1 MYGLTNAAI
10 AQKLE
15 AQEGAAACEGYV
27 PVKERKKKSHIP
39 QGDGEEEDDSF
50 EFDSASEASPS
61 EASPSEASPSEASA
75 MLEISE
81 EEALE
86 KEALLE
92 VQALS
97 ARRRS
102 RSAKTD
108 KSKRLSAQSKDAA
121 PAEETVV
128 KMLKC
133 AMVGKDSCLR
143 VRCRRCEGGLE
154 AEDSLM
160 WACGAGLR
168 RSDNVIR
175 VEYPASL
182 FTVKKERVEV
192 KKERTS
198 GKKES
203 VEVKKERVEVKKER
217 TNGKKESVEVKKE
230 RVEVKKERVEVKKER
245 AGRRGRGEEPLSA
258 EAMFDIDMSGTYR
271 TGFEAVGRS
280 EGRVSVKACS
290 SSLLKPKAELVLH
303 KMK

>member
-61 EASPSEASPSEASA
+61 EASLASEASA
-75 MLEISE
+75 MLELSE

-92 VQALS
+92 AQALS

-102 RSAKTD
+102 RSAKAD
-108 KSKRLSAQSKDAA
+108 KSKRLSAQSKEAA

-128 KMLKC
+128 KMLKR

-192 KKERTS
+192 KKER
-198 GKKES
+198 
-203 VEVKKERVEVKKER
+203 VEAKKERVEAKKERTNGKKER

-230 RVEVKKERVEVKKER
+230 RV
-245 AGRRGRGEEPLSA
+245 GRRGRGEEPLSA
-258 EAMFDIDMSGTYR
+258 EAVFDIDMSGTYR

>member
-15 AQEGAAACEGYV
+15 AQEGAAACAGYV

-39 QGDGEEEDDSF
+39 QGDGEEDDSF

-61 EASPSEASPSEASA
+61 LASEESA
-75 MLEISE
+75 MLELSE

-102 RSAKTD
+102 RSSKTD
-108 KSKRLSAQSKDAA
+108 KSKRLPTQSKETEVKQ
-121 PAEETVV
+121 AEETVV
-128 KMLKC
+128 KMLKR

-143 VRCRRCEGGLE
+143 VRCRYCACGLE

-160 WACGAGLR
+160 WACGAGLK

-182 FTVKKERVEV
+182 FTVKKKRVEV
-192 KKERTS
+192 KKENVGGKKENVG

-203 VEVKKERVEVKKER
+203 VGTPRK
-217 TNGKKESVEVKKE
+217 
-230 RVEVKKERVEVKKER
+230 

-258 EAMFDIDMSGTYR
+258 EAMFDIDMSGIYR

-280 EGRVSVKACS
+280 EGRVSVKACT
-290 SSLLKPKAELVLH
+290 SSLLQPKAELVLH

>member
-15 AQEGAAACEGYV
+15 VQEGAAACEGYV

-50 EFDSASEASPS
+50 EFDSASEAS
-61 EASPSEASPSEASA
+61 A
-75 MLEISE
+75 MLELSE

-108 KSKRLSAQSKDAA
+108 KSKRLSAQSKEAA

-128 KMLKC
+128 KMLKR

-182 FTVKKERVEV
+182 FTVKKERTSGKKESVEVKKESVEVKKERVEV

-203 VEVKKERVEVKKER
+203 VEVKKER
-217 TNGKKESVEVKKE
+217 
-230 RVEVKKERVEVKKER
+230 
-245 AGRRGRGEEPLSA
+245 AGRRGRGEELLSA

-271 TGFEAVGRS
+271 TGFEAVDRS

-303 KMK
+303 KMR

>member
-15 AQEGAAACEGYV
+15 VQEGAAACEGYV

-50 EFDSASEASPS
+50 EFDSASEASL
-61 EASPSEASPSEASA
+61 ASEASA
-75 MLEISE
+75 MLELSE

-128 KMLKC
+128 KMLKR

-192 KKERTS
+192 KKERVEAKKERTS

-203 VEVKKERVEVKKER
+203 VEVKKER

-230 RVEVKKERVEVKKER
+230 R
-245 AGRRGRGEEPLSA
+245 AGRRARGEELLPA

-280 EGRVSVKACS
+280 EGRVSVKACA

-303 KMK
+303 KMR

>member
-61 EASPSEASPSEASA
+61 EASLASEASA

-102 RSAKTD
+102 RSAKAD
-108 KSKRLSAQSKDAA
+108 KSKRLSAQSKEAA

-128 KMLKC
+128 KMLKR

-160 WACGAGLR
+160 WACGAGLK

-182 FTVKKERVEV
+182 FAVKKERVEA

-203 VEVKKERVEVKKER
+203 VEAKKER
-217 TNGKKESVEVKKE
+217 TSGKESVEM
-230 RVEVKKERVEVKKER
+230 KKER
-245 AGRRGRGEEPLSA
+245 AGRRARGEEPLSA

>member
-61 EASPSEASPSEASA
+61 EASLASEASA

-86 KEALLE
+86 KEALLQ

-102 RSAKTD
+102 RSAKAD
-108 KSKRLSAQSKDAA
+108 KSKRLSAQSKEVTK
-121 PAEETVV
+121 AEETVV
-128 KMLKC
+128 KMLKR

-160 WACGAGLR
+160 WACGVGLR

-203 VEVKKERVEVKKER
+203 VEAKKERVEAKKER

-230 RVEVKKERVEVKKER
+230 R
-245 AGRRGRGEEPLSA
+245 AGRRGRGEEPVSA

-280 EGRVSVKACS
+280 EGRVSVKACA

>member
-15 AQEGAAACEGYV
+15 AQEGAAACAGYV

-61 EASPSEASPSEASA
+61 EASLASEEEESA
-75 MLEISE
+75 MLELSE

-102 RSAKTD
+102 RSAKAD
-108 KSKRLSAQSKDAA
+108 KSKRLSAQSKEVTK
-121 PAEETVV
+121 AEETVV

-182 FTVKKERVEV
+182 FTVKKERVEAKKESVEV

-203 VEVKKERVEVKKER
+203 VEVKKER
-217 TNGKKESVEVKKE
+217 TSGKKESVEVKKE
-230 RVEVKKERVEVKKER
+230 RTSGKKESVEVKKER
-245 AGRRGRGEEPLSA
+245 AGRRGRGEELLSA

-303 KMK
+303 KMR

>member
-50 EFDSASEASPS
+50 EFDSAS

-128 KMLKC
+128 KMLKR

-182 FTVKKERVEV
+182 FTVKKERVEAKKERV
-192 KKERTS
+192 EAKKERTS
-198 GKKES
+198 GKKE
-203 VEVKKERVEVKKER
+203 
-217 TNGKKESVEVKKE
+217 G
-230 RVEVKKERVEVKKER
+230 VEVKKERVEVKKER

-280 EGRVSVKACS
+280 EGRVSVKACA

-303 KMK
+303 KMR

>member
-39 QGDGEEEDDSF
+39 QGDGEEDDDSF

-61 EASPSEASPSEASA
+61 EASLASEESA
-75 MLEISE
+75 MLELSE

-102 RSAKTD
+102 RSAKAEKARRPPT
-108 KSKRLSAQSKDAA
+108 QSKETQAEQAA
-121 PAEETVV
+121 QTVV
-128 KMLKC
+128 KMLKR

-160 WACGAGLR
+160 WACGARLR

-182 FTVKKERVEV
+182 FAVKKEHVEAKKERVEA
-192 KKERTS
+192 KKERTG

-203 VEVKKERVEVKKER
+203 AEA
-217 TNGKKESVEVKKE
+217 GKESARTPRK
-230 RVEVKKERVEVKKER
+230 
-245 AGRRGRGEEPLSA
+245 AGRRGRGEEPVSA

-280 EGRVSVKACS
+280 EGRVSVRACA

>member
-61 EASPSEASPSEASA
+61 EASLALEASA
-75 MLEISE
+75 MLELSEEEALEKEALLELSE

-102 RSAKTD
+102 RSAKAD
-108 KSKRLSAQSKDAA
+108 KSKRLSAQSKEVTK
-121 PAEETVV
+121 AEETVV
-128 KMLKC
+128 KMLKR

-182 FTVKKERVEV
+182 FTVKKERVEA
-192 KKERTS
+192 KKERTN

-203 VEVKKERVEVKKER
+203 VEVKKER

-230 RVEVKKERVEVKKER
+230 R
-245 AGRRGRGEEPLSA
+245 AGRRGRGEELLSA

>member
-15 AQEGAAACEGYV
+15 VQEGAAACEGYV

-50 EFDSASEASPS
+50 EFDSASEA
-61 EASPSEASPSEASA
+61 AA
-75 MLEISE
+75 MLELSE

-108 KSKRLSAQSKDAA
+108 KSKRLSAQSKEAA

-128 KMLKC
+128 KMLKR

-182 FTVKKERVEV
+182 FTVKKERTSGKKESVEVKKESVEVKKEREEV

-203 VEVKKERVEVKKER
+203 VEVKKER
-217 TNGKKESVEVKKE
+217 
-230 RVEVKKERVEVKKER
+230 
-245 AGRRGRGEEPLSA
+245 AGRRGRGEELLSA

-271 TGFEAVGRS
+271 TGFEAVDRS

-303 KMK
+303 KMR

>member
-61 EASPSEASPSEASA
+61 EASLASEASA
-75 MLEISE
+75 MLELSE

-92 VQALS
+92 AQALS

-102 RSAKTD
+102 RSAKAD
-108 KSKRLSAQSKDAA
+108 KSKRLSAQSKEAA

-128 KMLKC
+128 KMLKR

-192 KKERTS
+192 KKER
-198 GKKES
+198 
-203 VEVKKERVEVKKER
+203 VEAKKERVEAKKERTNGKKER
-217 TNGKKESVEVKKE
+217 TNGKKES
-230 RVEVKKERVEVKKER
+230 VEVKKER

-258 EAMFDIDMSGTYR
+258 EAVFDIDMSGTYR

>member
-61 EASPSEASPSEASA
+61 EASLASEASA

-102 RSAKTD
+102 RSAKAD
-108 KSKRLSAQSKDAA
+108 KSKRLSAQSKEAA

-128 KMLKC
+128 KMLKR

-182 FTVKKERVEV
+182 FTVKKERVEA
-192 KKERTS
+192 
-198 GKKES
+198 
-203 VEVKKERVEVKKER
+203 KKER

-230 RVEVKKERVEVKKER
+230 RTNGKKESVEVKKER

-303 KMK
+303 KMR

>member
-61 EASPSEASPSEASA
+61 EASLASEASA

-102 RSAKTD
+102 RSAKAD
-108 KSKRLSAQSKDAA
+108 KSKRLSAQSKEAA

-128 KMLKC
+128 KMLKR

-182 FTVKKERVEV
+182 FTVKKERVEA
-192 KKERTS
+192 
-198 GKKES
+198 
-203 VEVKKERVEVKKER
+203 KKER

-230 RVEVKKERVEVKKER
+230 RTNGKKESVEVKKER

>member
-61 EASPSEASPSEASA
+61 EASLASEASA

-86 KEALLE
+86 KEALLQ

-102 RSAKTD
+102 RSAKAD
-108 KSKRLSAQSKDAA
+108 KSKRLSAQSKEAA

-128 KMLKC
+128 KMLKR

-182 FTVKKERVEV
+182 FTVKKERVEAKKERTTGKTESV
-192 KKERTS
+192 EVNKERTS

-203 VEVKKERVEVKKER
+203 
-217 TNGKKESVEVKKE
+217 
-230 RVEVKKERVEVKKER
+230 VEVKKER

>member
-50 EFDSASEASPS
+50 EFDSA
-61 EASPSEASPSEASA
+61 SEASPSEASA

-192 KKERTS
+192 KKERT
-198 GKKES
+198 
-203 VEVKKERVEVKKER
+203 
-217 TNGKKESVEVKKE
+217 NGKKESVEVKKE

>member
-61 EASPSEASPSEASA
+61 EASLALEASA
-75 MLEISE
+75 MLELSEEEALEKEALLELSE

-102 RSAKTD
+102 RSAKAD
-108 KSKRLSAQSKDAA
+108 KSKRLSAQSKEVTK
-121 PAEETVV
+121 AEETVV
-128 KMLKC
+128 KMLKR

-182 FTVKKERVEV
+182 FTVKKERVEA

-198 GKKES
+198 WKKES
-203 VEVKKERVEVKKER
+203 
-217 TNGKKESVEVKKE
+217 
-230 RVEVKKERVEVKKER
+230 VEVKKER

-280 EGRVSVKACS
+280 EGRVSVKACA

-303 KMK
+303 KMR

>member
-61 EASPSEASPSEASA
+61 EASLALEASA
-75 MLEISE
+75 MLELSEEEALEKEALLELSE

-102 RSAKTD
+102 RSAKAD
-108 KSKRLSAQSKDAA
+108 KSKRLSAQSKEVTK
-121 PAEETVV
+121 AEETVV
-128 KMLKC
+128 KMLKR

-182 FTVKKERVEV
+182 FTVKKERVEA

-198 GKKES
+198 WKKES
-203 VEVKKERVEVKKER
+203 VEVKKER
-217 TNGKKESVEVKKE
+217 TSG
-230 RVEVKKERVEVKKER
+230 KKERVEVKKER

-280 EGRVSVKACS
+280 EGRVSVKACA

-303 KMK
+303 KMR

>member
-61 EASPSEASPSEASA
+61 EASLASEASA

-86 KEALLE
+86 KEALLQ

-102 RSAKTD
+102 RSAKAD
-108 KSKRLSAQSKDAA
+108 KSKRLSAQSKEAA

-192 KKERTS
+192 KKERVEAKKERTS

-203 VEVKKERVEVKKER
+203 VEAKKER
-217 TNGKKESVEVKKE
+217 TSGKESVEM
-230 RVEVKKERVEVKKER
+230 KKER
-245 AGRRGRGEEPLSA
+245 AGRRARGEELLSA

>member
-61 EASPSEASPSEASA
+61 EASLASEASA

-86 KEALLE
+86 KEALLQ

-102 RSAKTD
+102 RSAKAD
-108 KSKRLSAQSKDAA
+108 KSKRLSAQSKEAA

-128 KMLKC
+128 KMLKR

-182 FTVKKERVEV
+182 FTVKKERVEA
-192 KKERTS
+192 
-198 GKKES
+198 
-203 VEVKKERVEVKKER
+203 KKERVEAKKER
-217 TNGKKESVEVKKE
+217 TNGKKESVEAKKE
-230 RVEVKKERVEVKKER
+230 RTNGKKESVEVKKER

>member
-61 EASPSEASPSEASA
+61 EASLASEASA

-102 RSAKTD
+102 RSAKAD
-108 KSKRLSAQSKDAA
+108 KSKRLSAQSKEAA

-128 KMLKC
+128 KMLKR

-192 KKERTS
+192 KKERTN

-203 VEVKKERVEVKKER
+203 VEAKKER
-217 TNGKKESVEVKKE
+217 TNGKKES
-230 RVEVKKERVEVKKER
+230 VEVKKER

>member
-61 EASPSEASPSEASA
+61 EASLALEASA
-75 MLEISE
+75 MLELSEEEALEKEALLELSE

-102 RSAKTD
+102 RSAKAD
-108 KSKRLSAQSKDAA
+108 KSKRLSAQSKEVTK
-121 PAEETVV
+121 AEETVV
-128 KMLKC
+128 KMLKR

-192 KKERTS
+192 KKER
-198 GKKES
+198 
-203 VEVKKERVEVKKER
+203 VEAKKER
-217 TNGKKESVEVKKE
+217 TNGKKESVEAKKE
-230 RVEVKKERVEVKKER
+230 RTNGKKESVEVKKER

-258 EAMFDIDMSGTYR
+258 DAMFDIDMSGTYR

>member
-1 MYGLTNAAI
+1 M
-10 AQKLE
+10 LE
-15 AQEGAAACEGYV
+15 L
-27 PVKERKKKSHIP
+27 S
-39 QGDGEEEDDSF
+39 EEEAL
-50 EFDSASEASPS
+50 EKEAL
-61 EASPSEASPSEASA
+61 
-75 MLEISE
+75 LELSE

-102 RSAKTD
+102 RSAKAD
-108 KSKRLSAQSKDAA
+108 KSKRLSAQSKEVTK
-121 PAEETVV
+121 AEETVV
-128 KMLKC
+128 KMLKR

-182 FTVKKERVEV
+182 FTVKKERVEA
-192 KKERTS
+192 KKERTN

-203 VEVKKERVEVKKER
+203 VEVKKER

-230 RVEVKKERVEVKKER
+230 R
-245 AGRRGRGEEPLSA
+245 AGRRGRGEEPLPA

-280 EGRVSVKACS
+280 EGRVSVKACA

-303 KMK
+303 KMR

>member
-15 AQEGAAACEGYV
+15 VQEGAAACEGYV

-61 EASPSEASPSEASA
+61 EASLALEASA
-75 MLEISE
+75 MLELSE

-102 RSAKTD
+102 RSAKAD
-108 KSKRLSAQSKDAA
+108 KSKRLSAQSKEVTK
-121 PAEETVV
+121 AEETVV
-128 KMLKC
+128 KMLKR

-192 KKERTS
+192 KKERT
-198 GKKES
+198 
-203 VEVKKERVEVKKER
+203 
-217 TNGKKESVEVKKE
+217 NGKKES
-230 RVEVKKERVEVKKER
+230 VEVKKER

-303 KMK
+303 KMR

>member
-61 EASPSEASPSEASA
+61 EASLASEASA

-102 RSAKTD
+102 RSAKAD
-108 KSKRLSAQSKDAA
+108 KSKRLSAQSKEAA

-128 KMLKC
+128 KMLKR

-192 KKERTS
+192 KKERT
-198 GKKES
+198 
-203 VEVKKERVEVKKER
+203 
-217 TNGKKESVEVKKE
+217 NGKKES
-230 RVEVKKERVEVKKER
+230 VEVKKER

>member
-15 AQEGAAACEGYV
+15 AQEGAAACAGYV

-39 QGDGEEEDDSF
+39 QGDGEEDDDSF

-61 EASPSEASPSEASA
+61 EASLASEESA
-75 MLEISE
+75 MLELSE

-102 RSAKTD
+102 RSAKARRPPT
-108 KSKRLSAQSKDAA
+108 QSKETQAA
-121 PAEETVV
+121 QTVV
-128 KMLKC
+128 KVLKR

-160 WACGAGLR
+160 WACGARLR

-182 FTVKKERVEV
+182 FAVKKERVEAKKERVEV
-192 KKERTS
+192 KKERTG

-203 VEVKKERVEVKKER
+203 AEA
-217 TNGKKESVEVKKE
+217 GKESARTPRK
-230 RVEVKKERVEVKKER
+230 
-245 AGRRGRGEEPLSA
+245 AGRRGRGEEPVSA

-280 EGRVSVKACS
+280 EGRVSVRACA

>member
-61 EASPSEASPSEASA
+61 EASEASEASA

-102 RSAKTD
+102 RSAKAD
-108 KSKRLSAQSKDAA
+108 KSKRLSAQSKEAA

-203 VEVKKERVEVKKER
+203 VEVKKER
-217 TNGKKESVEVKKE
+217 TNGKKES
-230 RVEVKKERVEVKKER
+230 VEVKKER

-280 EGRVSVKACS
+280 EGRVSVKACA

-303 KMK
+303 KMR

>member
-61 EASPSEASPSEASA
+61 EASLASEASA

-86 KEALLE
+86 KEALLQ

-102 RSAKTD
+102 RSAKAD
-108 KSKRLSAQSKDAA
+108 KSKRLSAQSKEAA

-128 KMLKC
+128 KMLKR

-182 FTVKKERVEV
+182 FTVKKERVEAKKERTNGKKESVEV

-203 VEVKKERVEVKKER
+203 VEVKKER
-217 TNGKKESVEVKKE
+217 TSGKKES
-230 RVEVKKERVEVKKER
+230 VEVKKER

>member
-61 EASPSEASPSEASA
+61 EASLASEASA

-86 KEALLE
+86 KEALLQ

-102 RSAKTD
+102 RSAKAD
-108 KSKRLSAQSKDAA
+108 KSKRLSAQSKEAA

-128 KMLKC
+128 KMLKR
-133 AMVGKDSCLR
+133 AMVGKDSCLC

-182 FTVKKERVEV
+182 FTVKKERVEA
-192 KKERTS
+192 
-198 GKKES
+198 
-203 VEVKKERVEVKKER
+203 KKERVEAKKER
-217 TNGKKESVEVKKE
+217 TNGKKES
-230 RVEVKKERVEVKKER
+230 VEVKKER

>member
-61 EASPSEASPSEASA
+61 EASLASEASA

-102 RSAKTD
+102 RSAKAD
-108 KSKRLSAQSKDAA
+108 KSKRLSAQSKEAA

-128 KMLKC
+128 KMLKR

-168 RSDNVIR
+168 HSDNVIR

-192 KKERTS
+192 KKERT
-198 GKKES
+198 
-203 VEVKKERVEVKKER
+203 
-217 TNGKKESVEVKKE
+217 NGKKES
-230 RVEVKKERVEVKKER
+230 VEVKKER

>member
-61 EASPSEASPSEASA
+61 EASLALEASA
-75 MLEISE
+75 MLELSEEEALEKEALLELSE

-102 RSAKTD
+102 RSAKAD
-108 KSKRLSAQSKDAA
+108 KSKRLSAQSKEATK
-121 PAEETVV
+121 AEETVV
-128 KMLKC
+128 KMLKR

-192 KKERTS
+192 KKER
-198 GKKES
+198 
-203 VEVKKERVEVKKER
+203 VEAKKER
-217 TNGKKESVEVKKE
+217 TNGKKESVEAKKE
-230 RVEVKKERVEVKKER
+230 RTNGKKESVEVKKER

-258 EAMFDIDMSGTYR
+258 DAMFDIDMSGTYR

>member
-61 EASPSEASPSEASA
+61 EASLALEASA
-75 MLEISE
+75 MLELSE

-102 RSAKTD
+102 RSAKAD
-108 KSKRLSAQSKDAA
+108 KSKRLSAQSKEVTK
-121 PAEETVV
+121 AEETVV
-128 KMLKC
+128 KMLKR

-182 FTVKKERVEV
+182 FTVKKERVEAKKERTSWKKESVEV

-203 VEVKKERVEVKKER
+203 
-217 TNGKKESVEVKKE
+217 
-230 RVEVKKERVEVKKER
+230 VEVKKER

-280 EGRVSVKACS
+280 EGRVSVKACA

-303 KMK
+303 KMR

>member
-61 EASPSEASPSEASA
+61 EASLASEASA

-102 RSAKTD
+102 RSAKAD
-108 KSKRLSAQSKDAA
+108 KSKRLSAQSKEAA

-128 KMLKC
+128 KMLKR

-192 KKERTS
+192 KKERVEAKKERTS

-203 VEVKKERVEVKKER
+203 VEVKKER

-230 RVEVKKERVEVKKER
+230 R
-245 AGRRGRGEEPLSA
+245 AGRRARGEELLPA

-280 EGRVSVKACS
+280 EGRVSVKACA

-303 KMK
+303 KMR

>member
-50 EFDSASEASPS
+50 EFDSPS
-61 EASPSEASPSEASA
+61 EASPSEASLASEASEASA
-75 MLEISE
+75 MLELSE

-102 RSAKTD
+102 RSAKAD
-108 KSKRLSAQSKDAA
+108 KSKRLSAQSKETKV
-121 PAEETVV
+121 EETVM
-128 KMLKC
+128 KMLKR

-182 FTVKKERVEV
+182 FTVKKERVEA

-198 GKKES
+198 GKKE
-203 VEVKKERVEVKKER
+203 RVEV
-217 TNGKKESVEVKKE
+217 
-230 RVEVKKERVEVKKER
+230 KER
-245 AGRRGRGEEPLSA
+245 AGRRGRGEELLPA

>member
-15 AQEGAAACEGYV
+15 VQEGAAACEGYV

-50 EFDSASEASPS
+50 EFDSASEASL
-61 EASPSEASPSEASA
+61 ASEASA
-75 MLEISE
+75 MLEISEEEALEKEALLELSE

-102 RSAKTD
+102 RSAKAD
-108 KSKRLSAQSKDAA
+108 KSRRPPTQSKETQAA
-121 PAEETVV
+121 QAEETVV

-192 KKERTS
+192 KKERVEAKKERTS

-203 VEVKKERVEVKKER
+203 VEAKKER
-217 TNGKKESVEVKKE
+217 TSGKESVEM
-230 RVEVKKERVEVKKER
+230 KKER
-245 AGRRGRGEEPLSA
+245 AGRRARGEELLSA

>member
-61 EASPSEASPSEASA
+61 EASLALEASA
-75 MLEISE
+75 MLELSEEEALEKEALLELSE

-102 RSAKTD
+102 RSAKAD
-108 KSKRLSAQSKDAA
+108 KSRRPPTQSKEAA

-182 FTVKKERVEV
+182 FTVKKERVEA
-192 KKERTS
+192 KKERTN

-203 VEVKKERVEVKKER
+203 VEVKKER

-230 RVEVKKERVEVKKER
+230 R
-245 AGRRGRGEEPLSA
+245 AGRRGRGEELLSA

-303 KMK
+303 KMR

>member
-15 AQEGAAACEGYV
+15 VQEGAAACEGYV

-61 EASPSEASPSEASA
+61 EASLASEASA
-75 MLEISE
+75 MLELSE

-102 RSAKTD
+102 RSAKAD
-108 KSKRLSAQSKDAA
+108 KSKRLSAQSKEVTK
-121 PAEETVV
+121 AEETVV

-182 FTVKKERVEV
+182 FAVKKERVEAKKERTSGKKERVEAKKESVEV

-203 VEVKKERVEVKKER
+203 
-217 TNGKKESVEVKKE
+217 
-230 RVEVKKERVEVKKER
+230 VEVKKER

-271 TGFEAVGRS
+271 TGFETVGRS

-303 KMK
+303 KMR

>member
-15 AQEGAAACEGYV
+15 AQEGAAVCEGYV

-61 EASPSEASPSEASA
+61 EASLASEASA
-75 MLEISE
+75 MLELSE

-102 RSAKTD
+102 RSAKAD
-108 KSKRLSAQSKDAA
+108 KSKRLSAQSKEAA

-128 KMLKC
+128 KMLKR

-182 FTVKKERVEV
+182 FTVKKERVEA
-192 KKERTS
+192 
-198 GKKES
+198 
-203 VEVKKERVEVKKER
+203 KKER

-230 RVEVKKERVEVKKER
+230 RTNGKKESVEVKKER

-290 SSLLKPKAELVLH
+290 SSLLKPKAELVRH